1 MTKQPDLSWYVYD
14 ACVKYGFCLPS
25 AVQDDLIANPGT
37 SAEAFVERIMRS
49 DDVDPEIHT
58 DSKKAL
64 LAHLLKR
71 EKWAAFF
78 ET

>member
-1 MTKQPDLSWYVYD
+1 MPKQSDLSWYVYD
-14 ACVKYGFCLPS
+14 ACVKHGFCLPS

-37 SAEAFVERIMRS
+37 SADAFVERIMRA

-58 DSKKAL
+58 DSKKTL
-64 LAHLLKR
+64 LAHLLSR
-71 EKWAAFF
+71 EEWDVIF